1 MICGVDA
8 NVLIYSAIESMPEH
22 PKVLSFFE
30 DRVLTGELRCAVTFH
45 VLLEFIHVTTDPKR
59 FKSPLTLKEGLGMVE
74 QYWNASN
81 WNRLFPHSNTG
92 TRTLD
97 LLRSHG
103 LGRRRLLDTY
113 LAATLLDNRVTT
125 LITCD
130 STDFEV
136 FEELHLIN
144 PLENDR

>member
-1 MICGVDA
+1 
-8 NVLIYSAIESMPEH
+8 
-22 PKVLSFFE
+22 
-30 DRVLTGELRCAVTFH
+30 LTGELKCAVTFH

-81 WNRLFPHSNTG
+81 WNRLLPHSNTG
-92 TRTLD
+92 SRMLD
-97 LLRSHG
+97 LLRRYR

-113 LAATLLDNRVTT
+113 LAATLLDNQVTT

-130 STDFEV
+130 WQDFEI
-136 FEELHLIN
+136 FEELRLIN
-144 PLENDR
+144 PLGN

>member
-1 MICGVDA
+1 VICGVDA

-30 DRVLTGELRCAVTFH
+30 ERVLTGELKCAVSFH

-81 WNRLFPHSNTG
+81 WNRLLPHSNTG
-92 TRTLD
+92 SRTLD
-97 LLRSHG
+97 LLRRYR

-113 LAATLLDNRVTT
+113 LAATLLDNQVTT

-130 STDFEV
+130 WQDFEV
-136 FEELHLIN
+136 FEELRLIN
-144 PLENDR
+144 PLGN